1 MRVSILQHVAFEGP
15 AQIGQW
21 LDQRNLL
28 ARVHHLY
35 AGDALPVL
43 DDFDLLV
50 VMGGPMS
57 VHDEAE
63 HPWLV
68 AEKRLLRA
76 ALDAGKRVLGIC
88 LGGQLL
94 AEALGGEVRVA
105 DTAEIGWHPIEQ
117 HTEASQSP
125 LGRMLPQR
133 LMAMHWHGETFS
145 LPAGAIP
152 LYHSAACALQ
162 GFVWNER
169 AVALQCHLES
179 SPTSIEQLL
188 AACPHDLQRPGAEQD
203 AATIQAGSAHCASL
217 GASLFRLLDY
227 LSGPHAHLT

>member
-1 MRVSILQHVAFEGP
+1 MRVAIVQHVAFEGP
-15 AQIGQW
+15 AQIGRW
-21 LDQRNLL
+21 LDRRRLL
-28 ARVHHLY
+28 ARVHHPY
-35 AGDALPVL
+35 AGEALPAL

-50 VMGGPMS
+50 IMGGPMS

-63 HPWLV
+63 YPWLP
-68 AEKRLLRA
+68 AEKRLLRG

-94 AEALGGEVRVA
+94 AEALGAEVRQA
-105 DTAEIGWHPIEQ
+105 DTAEIGWYPIEQ
-117 HTEASQSP
+117 HAEARLSP

-133 LMAMHWHGETFS
+133 LMAMHWHGETFG

-162 GFVWNER
+162 GFVWEER

-179 SPTSIEQLL
+179 SPASIEQLL
-188 AACPHDLQRPGAEQD
+188 AACPQDLARPGAVQD
-203 AATIQAGSAHCASL
+203 AATIRAGSAHCASL

-227 LSGPHAHLT
+227 LSGPHAQLT

>member
-1 MRVSILQHVAFEGP
+1 MRIAILQHVAFEGP

-21 LDQRNLL
+21 LDRRGLL

-35 AGDALPVL
+35 AGDVLPRL
-43 DDFDLLV
+43 EDFDLLV
-50 VMGGPMS
+50 IMGGPMS

-63 HPWLV
+63 HPWLA
-68 AEKRLLRA
+68 AEKRLLRE

-105 DTAEIGWHPIEQ
+105 DTAEIGWHLIEQ
-117 HTEASQSP
+117 HTEARRSP

-152 LYHSAACALQ
+152 LYHSAACTLQ
-162 GFVWNER
+162 GFVWEER

-179 SPTSIEQLL
+179 SPASIEALI
-188 AACPHDLQRPGAEQD
+188 AACPEDLERPGAVQD

-217 GASLFRLLDY
+217 KASLFRLLDY

>member
-21 LDQRNLL
+21 LDKRNLP

-35 AGDALPVL
+35 AGDALPTL

-63 HPWLV
+63 HPWLG

-76 ALDAGKRVLGIC
+76 ALDADKRVLGIC

-94 AEALGGEVRVA
+94 AEVLGGDVRLA

-117 HTEASQSP
+117 HAEASQSP

-145 LPAGAIP
+145 LPTGAIP
-152 LYHSAACALQ
+152 LYHSAACAMQ

-179 SPTSIEQLL
+179 SPASIEQLL
-188 AACPHDLQRPGAEQD
+188 AACPHDLQRPGAVQD
-203 AATIQAGSAHCASL
+203 AAAIQAGSAHCASL

>member
-1 MRVSILQHVAFEGP
+1 MRIAILQHVAFEGP

-21 LDQRNLL
+21 LDRRGLL

-35 AGDALPVL
+35 AGDALPRPE
-43 DDFDLLV
+43 DFDLLV
-50 VMGGPMS
+50 IMGGPMS

-63 HPWLV
+63 YPWLA
-68 AEKRLLRA
+68 AEKRLLRE
-76 ALDAGKRVLGIC
+76 ALATGKRVLGIC

-105 DTAEIGWHPIEQ
+105 ATAEIGWHLIEQ
-117 HTEASQSP
+117 HAEARRSP

-162 GFVWNER
+162 GFVWEER

-179 SPTSIEQLL
+179 SPASIEALI
-188 AACPHDLQRPGAEQD
+188 AACPEDLERPGAVQD

-217 GASLFRLLDY
+217 KASLFRLLDY

>member
-1 MRVSILQHVAFEGP
+1 MRIAILQHVAFEGP

-21 LDQRNLL
+21 LDRRGLL

-35 AGDALPVL
+35 AGDALPRPE
-43 DDFDLLV
+43 DFDLLV
-50 VMGGPMS
+50 IMGGPMS
-57 VHDEAE
+57 VHDETE
-63 HPWLV
+63 YPWLA
-68 AEKRLLRA
+68 AEKRLLRE
-76 ALDAGKRVLGIC
+76 ALAAGKRVLGIC

-105 DTAEIGWHPIEQ
+105 DTAEIGWHLIEQ
-117 HTEASQSP
+117 HAEARRSP

-162 GFVWNER
+162 GFVWEER

-179 SPTSIEQLL
+179 SPASIEALI
-188 AACPHDLQRPGAEQD
+188 AACPEDLEHPGAVQD

-217 GASLFRLLDY
+217 KASLFRLLDY